1 MNRYVKR
8 VLTVIAVSS
17 AMMIPTADARPW
29 TRQNYLTCQVTLVL
43 SGNYFMCQTRK
54 GNEYLIKMADIEAPE
69 LDQYYG
75 KESRNCLKSI
85 ISGKKISIKVRDVTS
100 KHVVGELFFQR
111 QNINREM
118 IRQGYAWADRN
129 NPSSIYLRIER
140 DAHSYGFGLWEDVDA
155 VYPADY
161 RKENPVS
168 IAALKQKALKLD
180 GIKTKVLPA
189 ESSPAF
195 VEEEN
200 DLRDQITKNGDL
212 PPIGPTEKKA
222 RQNQ

>member
-1 MNRYVKR
+1 MNRYVKK
-8 VLTVIAVSS
+8 VLTIIAVSS
-17 AMMIPTADARPW
+17 AMMVPTADARPW

-69 LDQYYG
+69 IGQYYG
-75 KESRNCLKSI
+75 KESRNYLKSI

-100 KHVVGELFFQR
+100 KYVVGELYFQR

-129 NPSSIYLRIER
+129 NSSSIYLRIER

-161 RKENPVS
+161 REENQVN
-168 IAALKQKALKLD
+168 ITTLKQTALKLD

-189 ESSPAF
+189 ETSPAF
-195 VEEEN
+195 EDDGS
-200 DLRDQITKNGDL
+200 DLREQITLNGDL
-212 PPIGPTEKKA
+212 PPLRPKEKTA
-222 RQNQ
+222 RPQQ